1 MRMFYRQRVLLKVLS
16 LLPVELRKDA
26 WYGMKTMF
34 LLNQEEFTEQNQPY
48 KFHPYQYGP
57 FSSVM
62 YEDLRFFY
70 ANGLVDEFT
79 MAISPKAK
87 PFFSGVGSGLITRKV
102 GDILARFKTPQGLID
117 YVYDKYPAFTVR
129 SVLRPQKRVCSP
141 GLSAIGY
148 EGDTID
154 SFLNKL
160 IQGNVDVLVDVRKN
174 AFSMKTHFRKQ
185 ALEHALEK
193 SGIGYLHLPAL
204 GIDSDKRQNLD
215 TPADYKRLFEE
226 YRAELPAKENELNQ
240 LLELSKTKRLALMC
254 FERDPQSCHRGVLAE
269 KMAELGQRVEFI

>member
-16 LLPVELRKDA
+16 LLPAELRKDR

-34 LLNQEEFTEQNQPY
+34 LLNQEEFAEENQPY
-48 KFHPYQYGP
+48 KFHSYQYGP

-62 YEDLRFFY
+62 YEDLRFLY
-70 ANGLVDEFT
+70 ANGLVDEAT

-87 PFFSGVGSGLITRKV
+87 PFFSGVGTGLITQKV
-102 GDILARFKTPQGLID
+102 NDILARFKTPQELID
-117 YVYDKYPAFTVR
+117 YVYDKYPAYAVR
-129 SVLRPQKRVCSP
+129 SLLRPRPRVSAP
-141 GLSAIGY
+141 GLSAVGY

-193 SGIGYLHLPAL
+193 SGIEYLHMPAL
-204 GIDSDKRQNLD
+204 GIDSDKRQGLEK
-215 TPADYKRLFEE
+215 PEDYQALFAE
-226 YRAELPAKENELNQ
+226 YRNELQAKGNELNQ
-240 LLELSKTKRLALMC
+240 LIELSKTKRIALMC
-254 FERDPQSCHRGVLAE
+254 FERDPKSCHRGVLAE
-269 KMAELGQRVEFI
+269 KLTESGQSVEFI